1 MKSSF
6 SPEQDGELHR
16 LYSAGL
22 NDYEVA
28 KEFHVGRNR
37 LREWRKVQGLLSK
50 TRKKGLTVDIC
61 LDVLRILS
69 NGSDLTG
76 VAKKYGVKRTSIAR
90 LLKKKDRKS
99 VV

>member
-37 LREWRKVQGLLSK
+37 LRECRKV
-50 TRKKGLTVDIC
+50 
-61 LDVLRILS
+61 
-69 NGSDLTG
+69 
-76 VAKKYGVKRTSIAR
+76 
-90 LLKKKDRKS
+90 
-99 VV
+99 